1 MGILHKAAQ
10 YRAYKEGVV
19 HTTLNPKGPGS
30 VRIHLIPPKWRLF
43 KCALCHDIKRLLH
56 IAPGLFLGH
65 TAGQLHR

>member
-19 HTTLNPKGPGS
+19 HATLNPKGPGS

-43 KCALCHDIKRLLH
+43 SNEYSRH
-56 IAPGLFLGH
+56 PGKFGYL
-65 TAGQLHR
+65 